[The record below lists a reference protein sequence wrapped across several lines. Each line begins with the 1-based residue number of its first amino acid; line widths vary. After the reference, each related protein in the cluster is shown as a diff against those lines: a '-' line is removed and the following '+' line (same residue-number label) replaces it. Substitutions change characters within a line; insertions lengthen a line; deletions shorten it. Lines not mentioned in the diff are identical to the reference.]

1 MLIRFEITHMKLLI
15 KLTLSLAGIVPFA
28 ALQAAVLPYGSV
40 LEIRLLHKL
49 SSRESHLGDPV
60 EASLIT
66 PYFDHDRLL
75 LPAGVMVLG
84 RIERIERLGMG
95 LRHTEARLDVHFTE
109 LRLTDGS
116 LVPFDAHVASVETA
130 RESVRTDG
138 TIVGINP
145 TANFSTG
152 VSALFTLSNLAE
164 REFRLPI
171 LGFKFLAARSPDA
184 EIGFPAG
191 TEMLLRV
198 TRNTEI
204 DSVVNKNSDVP
215 LLSAAQITD
224 VQAVLAGIPEQQT
237 DRGNNRP
244 SDLVNI
250 MILGDRDQVVRS
262 FHAAGWTVPESH
274 GVLALYH
281 MFHCAVERK
290 GNSRLPMSNLR
301 LNGNI
306 PDAAFEKSLDTF
318 AKRHHIRLW
327 YDENA
332 HAWLGAATEDVSYKW
347 SHTHI
352 THATDGSIDNER
364 AKVVNDLAFTG
375 CVDRGALIPR
385 AALKPAQTPGSS
397 IHTDGD
403 IAVMQLNRCDA
414 PHGMPTDPQKPVQVR
429 AIRMAIAVGVDLAR
443 SNPVSVV
450 YALTKSILEA
460 GTVRDIARL
469 QAARI
474 YTRPSAISNAS
485 AGTADGALAVR

>member
-1 MLIRFEITHMKLLI
+1 MHK
-15 KLTLSLAGIVPFA
+15 V
-28 ALQAAVLPYGSV
+28 GSR
-40 LEIRLLHKL
+40 I
-49 SSRESHLGDPV
+49 SHLGDAV
-60 EASLIT
+60 SASLIT
-66 PYFDHDRLL
+66 PYFDHERLL
-75 LPAGVMVLG
+75 LPAGVTISG
-84 RIERIERLGMG
+84 RVERIDKLGLG
-95 LRHTEARLDVHFTE
+95 LRHTEARLDLHFTQ
-109 LRLTDGS
+109 LQLTDGTI
-116 LVPFDAHVASVETA
+116 VPFDAHVASVETA

-138 TIVGINP
+138 AIIGINP

-171 LGFKFLAARSPDA
+171 IGFKFLAARSPDA
-184 EIGFPAG
+184 EIAFPAG

-198 TRNTEI
+198 TSNTEI
-204 DSVVNKNSDVP
+204 RTMPNQNSDVP
-215 LLSAAQITD
+215 LLSAAQIND
-224 VQAVLAGIPEQQT
+224 VQNVLAGIPEQQT
-237 DRGNNRP
+237 DRGRNHP

-250 MILGDRDQVVRS
+250 MLLGNRDQVVRS
-262 FHAAGWTVPESH
+262 FRAAGWTAPESH

-347 SHTHI
+347 TRTHM

-375 CVDRGALIPR
+375 CIDRGALIPR
-385 AALKPAQTPGSS
+385 ASLKPAQGSS
-397 IHTDGD
+397 IRTDGD
-403 IAVMQLNRCDA
+403 IAVLQLNQCDA
-414 PHGMPTDPQKPVQVR
+414 PRTVPTDPQKPVPVR

-460 GTVRDIARL
+460 GTIRENARL
-469 QAARI
+469 QAARV
-474 YTRPSAISNAS
+474 YNRPSAIINAS
-485 AGTADGALAVR
+485 AAAADGALAVR

>member
-1 MLIRFEITHMKLLI
+1 
-15 KLTLSLAGIVPFA
+15 
-28 ALQAAVLPYGSV
+28 
-40 LEIRLLHKL
+40 
-49 SSRESHLGDPV
+49 
-60 EASLIT
+60 
-66 PYFDHDRLL
+66 
-75 LPAGVMVLG
+75 
-84 RIERIERLGMG
+84 
-95 LRHTEARLDVHFTE
+95 
-109 LRLTDGS
+109 
-116 LVPFDAHVASVETA
+116 VETA

-138 TIVGINP
+138 AIIGINP

-171 LGFKFLAARSPDA
+171 IGFKFLAARSPDA
-184 EIGFPAG
+184 EIAFPAG

-198 TRNTEI
+198 TSNTEI
-204 DSVVNKNSDVP
+204 RTVPNRNSDVP
-215 LLSAAQITD
+215 LLSAAQINE
-224 VQAVLAGIPEQQT
+224 VQTVLAGIPEQQT
-237 DRGNNRP
+237 DRGRNHP

-250 MILGDRDQVVRS
+250 MLLGDRDQVTRS
-262 FHAAGWTVPESH
+262 FHAAGWTAPESH

-347 SHTHI
+347 TSTHM

-375 CVDRGALIPR
+375 CIDRGALIPR
-385 AALKPAQTPGSS
+385 ASLKPAQTPGSS

-403 IAVMQLNRCDA
+403 IAVLQLNRCDEPRA
-414 PHGMPTDPQKPVQVR
+414 MPTDPQKPAPVR

-460 GTVRDIARL
+460 GSIRENARL
-469 QAARI
+469 QAARV
-474 YTRPSAISNAS
+474 YNRPSAIINAS
-485 AGTADGALAVR
+485 AVGTDGALAVR